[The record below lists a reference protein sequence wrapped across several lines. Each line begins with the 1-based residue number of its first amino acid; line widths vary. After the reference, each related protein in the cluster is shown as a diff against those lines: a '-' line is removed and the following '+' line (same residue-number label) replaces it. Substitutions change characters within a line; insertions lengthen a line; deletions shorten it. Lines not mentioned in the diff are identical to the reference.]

1 MMFVGPLTVIWP
13 SYQNA
18 VDGGKCSWRYPTII
32 AAPRHGKRGAT
43 AESDFSAHASL
54 FPRFH
59 DLPVRGGGVGRGK
72 TGYFGRRIRTS
83 ITAVTIIDPLSTK
96 MKCHS
101 TESPWNA
108 DYP

>member
-1 MMFVGPLTVIWP
+1 MTLIGPSAVIWP

-43 AESDFSAHASL
+43 AESDFSTHVSL

-59 DLPVRGGGVGRGK
+59 DLPVRGGGVGCGK
-72 TGYFGRRIRTS
+72 TGYFWPTYSYIHHCRDDHR
-83 ITAVTIIDPLSTK
+83 PLVDQDE
-96 MKCHS
+96 M
-101 TESPWNA
+101 PF
-108 DYP
+108 D

>member
-1 MMFVGPLTVIWP
+1 MQLLVGNVAARLP
-13 SYQNA
+13 A
-18 VDGGKCSWRYPTII
+18 II
-32 AAPRHGKRGAT
+32 TAPQHGKRAAT
-43 AESDFSAHASL
+43 AESDFSTRASL

-59 DLPVRGGGVGRGK
+59 DLPIRVGGVGRGK
-72 TGYFGRRIRTS
+72 LDIFGQRIRTS
-83 ITAVTIIDPLSTK
+83 ITAVKTIDPLSAK